1 MAVAQNVIHE
11 YEVQDALAALLEF
24 EDGGFAIVDT
34 YYCVP
39 LHLLRNDLEIN
50 GTRGILYTIDT
61 LRGMTM
67 GGKLVVITDDRRSQY
82 EWDGVDMY
90 RAEVEAFATAVT
102 EDQEPPCDGQ
112 VGLHS
117 QQLLDA
123 CYESAASGRSVDV
136 P

>member
-1 MAVAQNVIHE
+1 MP
-11 YEVQDALAALLEF
+11 
-24 EDGGFAIVDT
+24 T
-34 YYCVP
+34 
-39 LHLLRNDLEIN
+39 
-50 GTRGILYTIDT
+50 GTTCG
-61 LRGMTM
+61 
-67 GGKLVVITDDRRSQY
+67 SQY

-90 RAEVEAFATAVT
+90 RAEVEAFATAVI

-123 CYESAASGRSVDV
+123 CYESAASGRSVDT